1 MGWITEPLEL
11 EFMQRALLE
20 VALLS
25 APAGLLG
32 TWIVLRRLAFF
43 THAAGSATFPG
54 LVVAAPWGLPA
65 QLAAFGAGALYAGG
79 LSALTRRRRIAPA
92 AATEIGRA
100 SCRERV

>member
-1 MGWITEPLEL
+1 MAWLTDPLEL

-20 VALLS
+20 IGLLA

-54 LVVAAPWGLPA
+54 LVVAGPWGIPA
-65 QLAAFGAGALYAGG
+65 QLAAFGAGLALRGRPV
-79 LSALTRRRRIAPA
+79 RR
-92 AATEIGRA
+92 
-100 SCRERV
+100 